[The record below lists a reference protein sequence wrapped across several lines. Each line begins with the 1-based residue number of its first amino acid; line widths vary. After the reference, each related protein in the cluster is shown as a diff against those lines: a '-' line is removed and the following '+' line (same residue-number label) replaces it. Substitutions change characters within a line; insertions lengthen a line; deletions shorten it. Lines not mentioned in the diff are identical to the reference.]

1 MRSLSALTLAALLAG
16 LLLGCSSSSSG
27 QNSVE
32 GAGESGPPV
41 GSGGPSDGGG
51 QSGSSGGGSSGG
63 STSSSSSSGSGG
75 SGSGGSGG
83 GGTTDGG
90 GGSGGRGDATVDG
103 GVDATI
109 DGSGSSSGGGS
120 SGGGSPD
127 AGDAG
132 DTGVVSA
139 KSIVCNSV
147 LGIDTTSEWFTSGF
161 ENQVPNAKWQIIY
174 FHPGY
179 VENWQN
185 PNDPVWSTAITSACT
200 TSSTNPDR
208 VLFNA
213 FSDPS
218 DSTFNNATAY
228 AAGLTKV
235 VANLKTK
242 YPGLKRIDL
251 LAMTRA
257 PNNMPCVAGNRMSIV
272 ESWVDTAMSMV
283 AAANPGFVTVAPP
296 FYAPSCDDFADGGPH
311 FTDAGKPIIA
321 NVYGTYYSME
331 P

>member
-1 MRSLSALTLAALLAG
+1 MRRLSALAVGFLV
-16 LLLGCSSSSSG
+16 GCSSQPSSQSSTEGPGETGAPSSSGGSSGSGGQSTSSSSS
-27 QNSVE
+27 
-32 GAGESGPPV
+32 
-41 GSGGPSDGGG
+41 
-51 QSGSSGGGSSGG
+51 SSGG
-63 STSSSSSSGSGG
+63 STSSSGSGG
-75 SGSGGSGG
+75 SGRSSSGGSGG
-83 GGTTDGG
+83 GGTTDSGGASGG
-90 GGSGGRGDATVDG
+90 GFDATVDG
-103 GVDATI
+103 SGGGTDATV
-109 DGSGSSSGGGS
+109 DGPGSSSGGGAD
-120 SGGGSPD
+120 SGGGGSSD
-127 AGDAG
+127 AGDA
-132 DTGVVSA
+132 GVVSA

-147 LGIDTTSEWFTSGF
+147 LGIDTTSEWFTGGF

-200 TSSTNPDR
+200 TNSTNPDR
-208 VLFNA
+208 VIFNA

-218 DSTFNNATAY
+218 DSTFNNAAAY

-242 YPGLKRIDL
+242 YPGLKRVDL

-257 PNNMPCVAGNRMSIV
+257 PNNMPCVAGNRLSIV
-272 ESWVDTAMSMV
+272 ETWVDAAMSMV

-321 NVYGTYYSME
+321 NVYGSYYSTE